1 MIIRNLR
8 SGRRLAVLAV
18 FAIVAMSA
26 FGFAANNTFNGGTDA
41 GRAGDGTGT
50 IAGYDV
56 TNIHYVFDANNPA
69 EIDEVHFT
77 LDAAAATVR
86 AAINGT
92 NSSSCTN
99 TGGNNWECTMPAGV
113 TVSGATELRV
123 VAAD

>member
-8 SGRRLAVLAV
+8 SGRRLAVLAI
-18 FAIVAMSA
+18 FAIVAVSA
-26 FGFAANNTFNGGTDA
+26 FGFAASNTVPGSK
-41 GRAGDGTGT
+41 AGDGTGGIT
-50 IAGYDV
+50 GYTV
-56 TNIHYVFDANNPA
+56 SNIHYVFDANNPA

-113 TVSGATELRV
+113 TVNAATQLRV

>member
-18 FAIVAMSA
+18 FAIVAVSA
-26 FGFAANNTFNGGTDA
+26 LGFAATNTVPGSK
-41 GRAGDGTGT
+41 AGDGTGAIT
-50 IAGYDV
+50 GYTV
-56 TNIHYVFDANNPA
+56 SGIHYVFDANNPA

-77 LDAAAATVR
+77 LDAAATTVR
-86 AAINGT
+86 AAVDGT

-99 TGGNNWECTMPAGV
+99 PSGNDWECTMPGGV
-113 TVSGATELRV
+113 TVSGATQLRV

>member
-18 FAIVAMSA
+18 FAMVAVSA
-26 FGFAANNTFNGGTDA
+26 FGFAATNTLNGGTDA
-41 GRAGDGTGT
+41 GRAGDGTGV
-50 IAGYDV
+50 IGGYDV

-77 LDAAAATVR
+77 LDAVAANVR

-92 NSSSCTN
+92 NSTSCDN
-99 TGGNNWECTMPAGV
+99 PAGNDWECTMPGGV
-113 TVSGATELRV
+113 GVSGATELRV

>member
-8 SGRRLAVLAV
+8 SGRRLAVLAI
-18 FAIVAMSA
+18 FAIVAVSA

-50 IAGYDV
+50 IAGYNV
-56 TNIHYVFDANNPA
+56 TTIHYVFDANNPA

-77 LDAAAATVR
+77 LDAAATNVR

-99 TGGNNWECTMPAGV
+99 PSSDDWECTMPAGV
-113 TVSGATELRV
+113 SVNAANELRV